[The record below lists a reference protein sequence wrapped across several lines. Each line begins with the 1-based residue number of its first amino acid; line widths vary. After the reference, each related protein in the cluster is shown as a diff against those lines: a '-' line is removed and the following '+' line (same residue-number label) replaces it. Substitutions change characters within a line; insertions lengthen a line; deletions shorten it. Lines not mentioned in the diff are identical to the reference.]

1 MVVSREERIV
11 MREFINNSNFKLMIY
26 KVIPIIF
33 SSIVQDGLDKFRIRM
48 GIVSRIVIKYN
59 STLIILH

>member
-11 MREFINNSNFKLMIY
+11 MREFINNGNFKLMIY
-26 KVIPIIF
+26 KVTPIIF

-48 GIVSRIVIKYN
+48 RIVSRIVIKYN

>member
-11 MREFINNSNFKLMIY
+11 MREFINNGNFKLMIY
-26 KVIPIIF
+26 KVILIIF

-48 GIVSRIVIKYN
+48 RIVSRIVIKYN
-59 STLIILH
+59 STLIIVH

>member
-1 MVVSREERIV
+1 
-11 MREFINNSNFKLMIY
+11 MIY